1 VKHWNTKEEEEIE
14 TAPGDIGQ
22 NRMRRRAGGYVV
34 LPNRP
39 VVNVVGVEGDAHG
52 GSRWMSG

>member
-1 VKHWNTKEEEEIE
+1 MKHWIIKEEEENE
-14 TAPGDIGQ
+14 TAPRDIGQ

-39 VVNVVGVEGDAHG
+39 VVNVVGVEGDAQG
-52 GSRWMSG
+52 GSR

>member
-1 VKHWNTKEEEEIE
+1 MEHLSIKEEEENE
-14 TAPGDIGQ
+14 SVPGDIGQ

-52 GSRWMSG
+52 GSRWMRG

>member
-1 VKHWNTKEEEEIE
+1 VEHLSIKEEEENE
-14 TAPGDIGQ
+14 SVPGDIGQ

-39 VVNVVGVEGDAHG
+39 VVNVVGVEGDAQG
-52 GSRWMSG
+52 GSR